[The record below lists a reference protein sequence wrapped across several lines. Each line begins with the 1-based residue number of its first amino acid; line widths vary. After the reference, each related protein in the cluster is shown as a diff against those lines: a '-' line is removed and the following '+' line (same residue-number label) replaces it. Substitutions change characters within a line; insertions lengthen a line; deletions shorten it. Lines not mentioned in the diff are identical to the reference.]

1 MRPRFLGSF
10 VLATIAASTTTHA
23 QVTIDVAKIT
33 CKQALLDTVAP
44 TKSIALWLSGYYNG
58 KRGNTVIDA
67 GALQKNADKVEDYC
81 RMNLDTTVMDAVEA
95 VLGANK

>member
-1 MRPRFLGSF
+1 MRIRAIGFFLF
-10 VLATIAASTTTHA
+10 ATIAASMPARA
-23 QVTIDVAKIT
+23 QVTVDIAKIT

-58 KRGNTVIDA
+58 KRGNTLIDA

-81 RMNLDTTVMDAVEA
+81 RMNLDTTLMDAVQA
-95 VLGANK
+95 VFGVSK